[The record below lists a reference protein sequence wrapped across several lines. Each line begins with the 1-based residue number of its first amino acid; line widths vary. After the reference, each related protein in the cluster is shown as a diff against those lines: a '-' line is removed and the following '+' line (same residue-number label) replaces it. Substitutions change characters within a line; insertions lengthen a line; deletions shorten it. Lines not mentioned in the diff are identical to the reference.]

1 MCLRKKVFLSEANKA
16 LILADLK
23 CQSANVHPVAVFAL
37 ASYSVTAEANL

>member
-1 MCLRKKVFLSEANKA
+1 MCLQKKVFLSEANKA

-23 CQSANVHPVAVFAL
+23 RQSANVHPVAVFAL